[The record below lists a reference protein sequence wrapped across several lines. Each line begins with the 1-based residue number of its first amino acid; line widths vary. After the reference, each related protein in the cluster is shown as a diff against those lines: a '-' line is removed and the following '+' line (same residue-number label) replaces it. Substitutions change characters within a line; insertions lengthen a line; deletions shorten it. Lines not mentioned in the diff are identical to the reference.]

1 MRVYKRSF
9 TPRNCWAYEESQSK
23 RGAVVAFVPCFIRW
37 WLRVFAAMA
46 VGAIAL
52 TVTSVSGA
60 SASTSVPLS
69 NSFGYKYGYA
79 AAVAELPKLYAG
91 TNTAVNTTPRPAAK
105 NKSVF
110 IISSGQASISSSI
123 PSDAAMV
130 AAQAIGWRGVII
142 DGKLEPS
149 TYGGLVD
156 QAIADGPNGII
167 LDAIDCDQV
176 KAPLEQAKAKHIAVV
191 PIYAYDCNDPTEDAG
206 PPLYSAVGN
215 TDNIPPKQ

>member
-9 TPRNCWAYEESQSK
+9 TPRNCRAYEESQSK
-23 RGAVVAFVPCFIRW
+23 RGAVVAFAHRFIRC

-91 TNTAVNTTPRPAAK
+91 TNTAVNTTSRPGREEQVGLDHQCRDRPLSRAR
-105 NKSVF
+105 S
-110 IISSGQASISSSI
+110 
-123 PSDAAMV
+123 PSDAATA
-130 AAQAIGWRGVII
+130 AAQAIGWKVDDSRRQARALHVRRAGRSSHRGRGER
-142 DGKLEPS
+142 DHSRRHRLRPGE
-149 TYGGLVD
+149 GAARAGQG
-156 QAIADGPNGII
+156 QAHRSGAD
-167 LDAIDCDQV
+167 LR
-176 KAPLEQAKAKHIAVV
+176 L
-191 PIYAYDCNDPTEDAG
+191 
-206 PPLYSAVGN
+206 
-215 TDNIPPKQ
+215 